1 MPYIEWDESM
11 SVGVPV
17 LDADHQRLIRLLN
30 SYVEALEEDEG
41 LMVTDMI
48 FSALADYVHTHF
60 SREEDI
66 MAEAGYADLEAHKAS
81 HRALEDRFSELRDS
95 YVLNPDK
102 RAEKKVEDFLI
113 DWLKSHILK
122 IDMRYKDVVSK
133 VADRHP
139 AF

>member
-1 MPYIEWDESM
+1 MAYIAWDDSM
-11 SVGVPV
+11 SVGVPI
-17 LDADHQRLIRLLN
+17 LDADHQRLIRLVN

-48 FSALADYVHTHF
+48 FTALGDYVHTHF
-60 SREEDI
+60 TREEEI
-66 MAEAGYADLEAHKAS
+66 MAEAGYADLEAHKRA
-81 HRALEDRFSELRDS
+81 HRALEARFAELRDS

-113 DWLKSHILK
+113 DWLKSHILQV
-122 IDMRYKDVVSK
+122 DMQYKDVVAK

-139 AF
+139 AA